1 MRILFI
7 NNYFS
12 PCEYGWGY
20 RQLCEEVIDGLVA
33 RGHQISVLT
42 STELHGAEIKRPF
55 PVHRLLQ
62 IEPDWDNGRSAAA
75 QFFFGRRQRE
85 QEAIDHLQKLV
96 DEFRPD
102 LIFAWHTIGIPRIV
116 LQEAQRLMN
125 GRIAFYFADYQPEIA
140 DEYIAYWQGV
150 PNNRLARVIKQPVAT
165 MALNML
171 TKEGKPIQ
179 IDYENVACVSGYV
192 RDRLVSKN
200 LVSEQAI
207 VIHNGVDLEQFERV
221 NGRLNLNHSTNQ
233 EIACLV
239 AGRLDAVKGVHTVI
253 EGLGRL
259 TQKQP
264 HHKLRLTILGDGP
277 AEYIQLLH
285 QKTADYQLESIIQFK
300 SSVSRSEMP
309 NILNQHDILILA
321 SEYDEPLARA
331 SQEAMAMGLMVIGTT
346 TGGSGEL
353 LIHEQTG
360 LAFDAGD
367 ANSLMAQFERILDQP
382 ELLPQLAQAGYRVM
396 LEHFNMVRMVDEVE
410 TYLQQLIGKMERV

>member
-12 PCEYGWGY
+12 PCSYGWGY

-33 RGHQISVLT
+33 RGHQIAVLT
-42 STELHGAEIKRPF
+42 STELHGAEVKRPF
-55 PVHRLLQ
+55 PIHRLLQ
-62 IEPDWDNGRSAAA
+62 IEPDWDNGRSAMT

-85 QEAIDHLQKLV
+85 QEAVAHLQQLV
-96 DEFRPD
+96 AEFQPEF
-102 LIFAWHTIGIPRIV
+102 IFAWHTIGIPRLV
-116 LQEAQRLMN
+116 LQEAQRLVN
-125 GRIAFYFADYQPEIA
+125 GRIAFYFADYQPEIS
-140 DEYIAYWQGV
+140 DEYIAYWRGKPTNSV
-150 PNNRLARVIKQPVAT
+150 ARAIKQPLAT

-171 TKEGKPIQ
+171 AKEGKPIP
-179 IDYENVACVSGYV
+179 IKYENVACVSGYV
-192 RDRLVSKN
+192 RDRLVSKR

-207 VIHNGVDLEQFERV
+207 VIHNGVNLEQFARV
-221 NGRLNLNHSTNQ
+221 NGRSNH
-233 EIACLV
+233 EIDSIHCLV
-239 AGRLDAVKGVHTVI
+239 AGRLDRIKGVHTVV

-264 HHKLRLTILGDGP
+264 NHKLHLTILGDGP

-285 QKTADYQLESIIQFK
+285 QKVAEYKLEAIVQFMQP
-300 SSVSRSEMP
+300 VSRSEMP
-309 NILNQHDILILA
+309 DILNQHDILILA

-360 LAFDAGD
+360 LAFDAGNAD
-367 ANSLMAQFERILDQP
+367 SLMAQFERILDEP
-382 ELLPQLAQAGYRVM
+382 ELLAELAQAGYQVM
-396 LEHFNMVRMVDEVE
+396 LDHFNMDRMVNEVE
-410 TYLQQLIGKMERV
+410 SYLQQLIGKREAV